1 MGVLALTGA
10 ACLVWGI
17 YSSWRTVTFRLHA
30 QPITGTVLGKRWR
43 TERMTSPSIRQ
54 TRYLI
59 DYQFHAP
66 GGEFVKGSDFVTASS
81 WERAKA
87 GDRLRVYYRPGDA
100 HSNGLGV
107 PLMNWDAIIFA
118 PLWCLFVSIGIIGE
132 YCIVKDLLSRRKA
145 EPARHA
151 KQFGEKRGK
160 RGAP

>member
-1 MGVLALTGA
+1 M
-10 ACLVWGI
+10 
-17 YSSWRTVTFRLHA
+17 S
-30 QPITGTVLGKRWR
+30 
-43 TERMTSPSIRQ
+43 SPSIRQ

-59 DYQFHAP
+59 DYQFRES
-66 GGEFVKGSDFVTASS
+66 GGELIQGSDSVTASS

-87 GDRLRVYYRPGDA
+87 GDRVRIYYRPGDA

-107 PLMNWDAIIFA
+107 PLMNWDAIIYA
-118 PLWCLFVSIGIIGE
+118 LIGCLFVSVGIIGE

-160 RGAP
+160 RRAP